1 LAAASEVSAAAV
13 PLASAAAFFVFFAV
27 VVVAL
32 DASDAVPLA
41 SAAAFFVFF
50 LVVLAA
56 LSAAVASLDASCART
71 CVVNRNKPISAATAS
86 MKTFFLRIRF
96 ITILRPRNQFFSE
109 IFLNFFWPVDGF
121 WLSRCVSAWDETELN
136 RTISAS

>member
-1 LAAASEVSAAAV
+1 
-13 PLASAAAFFVFFAV
+13 
-27 VVVAL
+27 
-32 DASDAVPLA
+32 
-41 SAAAFFVFF
+41 

-56 LSAAVASLDASCART
+56 LSAAVASLDASCARA